1 MTKINIPYKEAIPGK
16 YERYLGPYLY
26 EPYAIYTTGLIK
38 GSPQSILELAA
49 GTGRVTRHI
58 AERIGNQARLIA
70 TDINQ
75 SMLDIARKQVV
86 AGNVDYLVADT
97 QDLPFPENS
106 FDCVICQFGFMF
118 LPDRQKGFNEALR
131 VLKPG
136 GQFIF
141 TTWDKAE
148 NNITLSISQQTV
160 IGYLKTAPPPFYA
173 RPYSMHDPVEL
184 QNHLTT
190 AGFSSAA
197 IERVALYGECPSAM
211 DAAIGF
217 VEGNAI
223 VHEILNE
230 GIELLDSIKA
240 EIVKKINAQVSI
252 DPVRSKLN
260 AWVGE
265 AFK

>member
-1 MTKINIPYKEAIPGK
+1 MTEINIGYKEAIPAK

-26 EPYAIYTTGLIK
+26 EPYAVYTTGMIR
-38 GSPQSILELAA
+38 GNPRMVLELAA

-58 AERIGNQARLIA
+58 AGKIGNMAKLIA
-70 TDINQ
+70 TDINPG
-75 SMLDIARKQVV
+75 MLDIAKRE
-86 AGNVDYLVADT
+86 AGFENVEFMVADT
-97 QDLPFPENS
+97 QDLPFSDNS

-141 TTWDKAE
+141 VTWDKAE
-148 NNITLSISQQTV
+148 NNITLYISQQT
-160 IGYLKTAPPPFYA
+160 IIRHLKEPPPPFYA
-173 RPYSMHDPVEL
+173 RPYSMHDPEEL
-184 QNHLTT
+184 RNHLTV
-190 AGFSSAA
+190 AGFSKFSL
-197 IERVALYGECPSAM
+197 EKVALTGVCPSAM

-217 VEGNAI
+217 AEGNAI
-223 VHEILNE
+223 VHEILKQGKNLLEEVKAKIVEQINE
-230 GIELLDSIKA
+230 
-240 EIVKKINAQVSI
+240 QVGS
-252 DPVRSKLN
+252 DPVKSNLS